1 MQTRILL
8 HLPITPNHYSDAEL
22 LGLVLVLDTSVVKYP
37 KGFDHLKCGIS
48 ANRVSQSGQM
58 PWIQLPLPRN

>member
-8 HLPITPNHYSDAEL
+8 HLPITSNLSDAEL

-48 ANRVSQSGQM
+48 TNRVSQSGQM